1 MAFQGPSYG
10 LSRDCAVKVIEK
22 IDYILDKITCPKIL
36 FGTVKLNEKWQY
48 LKTIK

>member
-22 IDYILDKITCPKIL
+22 TDYFLDEITCTKIP
-36 FGTVKLNEKWQY
+36 FGTVKLNEK
-48 LKTIK
+48 